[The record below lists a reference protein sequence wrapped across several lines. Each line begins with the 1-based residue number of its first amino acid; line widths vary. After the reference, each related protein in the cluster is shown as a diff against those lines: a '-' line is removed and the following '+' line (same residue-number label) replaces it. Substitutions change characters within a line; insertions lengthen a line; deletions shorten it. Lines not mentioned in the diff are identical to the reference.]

1 MFIKPAEDKCFEA
14 RVYSSGAELPVPGP
28 LPENLAVL
36 VQEVVEWQLEFRCF
50 ALDGRVITA
59 SPYWRDGWLAQA
71 EDESWAA
78 GQAEMQ
84 AAIRFCETVLQDPRV
99 SVPAAVVVD
108 VGEIRDR
115 GWAVIECNAAWGGNL
130 RL

>member
-1 MFIKPAEDKCFEA
+1 MTLAEARQVGERAFIKPAEDKCFEA
-14 RVYSSGAELPVPGP
+14 RAYSSRAELPVPGP

-71 EDESWAA
+71 EDEA
-78 GQAEMQ
+78 GRPAKPKCRLRSGSEKPCF
-84 AAIRFCETVLQDPRV
+84 RTVRIG
-99 SVPAAVVVD
+99 ARC
-108 VGEIRDR
+108 GCR
-115 GWAVIECNAAWGGNL
+115 
-130 RL
+130 